1 MSRGDTK
8 VFLGNLPPECRVR
21 DIEGFFESHG
31 RVRNVLIKQGKYGF
45 AEFEDSREA
54 EDAVCDL
61 HGKKLLGSRVTVEFA
76 KVGHTKY
83 NTNEMDWDW
92 RHVIIQ
98 NFTFRVQRKVIGE
111 LPGCLS
117 MEPRQEQSSASKC
130 ST

>member
-1 MSRGDTK
+1 M
-8 VFLGNLPPECRVR
+8 FLGNLPPECRVR

-83 NTNEMDWDW
+83 NTNEMDW
-92 RHVIIQ
+92 RHVIIK
-98 NFTFRVQRKVIGE
+98 NFTFRVQRKVIAG

-117 MEPRQEQSSASKC
+117 MGPPQEQSSASKC
-130 ST
+130 LT

>member
-1 MSRGDTK
+1 M
-8 VFLGNLPPECRVR
+8 FLGNLPPECRVR

-76 KVGHTKY
+76 KVGQLDTQ
-83 NTNEMDWDW
+83 NTTQIVW
-92 RHVIIQ
+92 RHLLFIY
-98 NFTFRVQRKVIGE
+98 F
-111 LPGCLS
+111 
-117 MEPRQEQSSASKC
+117 
-130 ST
+130 

>member
-1 MSRGDTK
+1 M
-8 VFLGNLPPECRVR
+8 FLGNLPPECRVR

-76 KVGHTKY
+76 KVGHSKY
-83 NTNEMDWDW
+83 NTNEMDW
-92 RHVIIQ
+92 RHVIQ
-98 NFTFRVQRKVIGE
+98 NFSFTIRVQRKVIGG

-117 MEPRQEQSSASKC
+117 MEPRQELSSASKC

>member
-1 MSRGDTK
+1 M
-8 VFLGNLPPECRVR
+8 FLGNLPPECRVR

-83 NTNEMDWDW
+83 NTNEMDW
-92 RHVIIQ
+92 RHVIIK
-98 NFTFRVQRKVIGE
+98 NFTFRVQRKVIAG

>member
-1 MSRGDTK
+1 M
-8 VFLGNLPPECRVR
+8 FLGNLPPECRVR

-76 KVGHTKY
+76 KVGHLIY
-83 NTNEMDWDW
+83 NTNEMDW
-92 RHVIIQ
+92 RHVIQ
-98 NFTFRVQRKVIGE
+98 NFSFTIRVQRKVIGG

-117 MEPRQEQSSASKC
+117 MEPRQELSSASKC

>member
-83 NTNEMDWDW
+83 NKQ
-92 RHVIIQ
+92 H
-98 NFTFRVQRKVIGE
+98 K
-111 LPGCLS
+111 
-117 MEPRQEQSSASKC
+117 
-130 ST
+130 

>member
-1 MSRGDTK
+1 M
-8 VFLGNLPPECRVR
+8 FLGNLPPECRVR

-76 KVGHTKY
+76 KVGHSKY
-83 NTNEMDWDW
+83 QTTQIKLIETC
-92 RHVIIQ
+92 HLSLSIIQ
-98 NFTFRVQRKVIGE
+98 DFSFTSRVQRKVIGE

-117 MEPRQEQSSASKC
+117 MEPRQEQGSA
-130 ST
+130 